1 MEQMVA
7 WLVTEDTQSLEEEI
21 VSSSKG
27 LGVSLRVSMEMEI
40 LRLTTSQMVLGTT
53 QTLFLLEDYP
63 LLWMVD
69 WLIATFGVQGWVTAS
84 SSDPSLYQLE
94 LQVPMRTADG
104 DTLVSSLM
112 SDRANSLI
120 LKGARQMSLLDNQ

>member
-63 LLWMVD
+63 LL
-69 WLIATFGVQGWVTAS
+69 
-84 SSDPSLYQLE
+84 
-94 LQVPMRTADG
+94 
-104 DTLVSSLM
+104 
-112 SDRANSLI
+112 
-120 LKGARQMSLLDNQ
+120 